1 MSWPLVDLGSIAEK
15 IDYGLTASAN
25 FELDEPKFL
34 RITDLQDGAVDWSS
48 VPSCECSEKD
58 VDQYKLENGDIVFAR
73 TGATTGKSYLLRD
86 LAVQA
91 VFASYLIRLRPKKS
105 VDSSY
110 LAHFFKSPNYW
121 SQINIMA
128 NGAAQPGVNAS
139 KLKELSVPLPP
150 LEEQKRIAAILDKAD
165 AIRRKRQQ
173 AIKLA
178 DDFLRSVFLEMF
190 GDPVTN
196 PKGWEVRPLKDGI
209 TSIKSGWSAKGESQP
224 CKSGQLGVLKISAV
238 TSGVFKSSENK
249 YVPDDEIQNGKKL
262 IFPKKGDLLFSRANT
277 RELVAA
283 TCIVPDDVDNVFLPD
298 KLWLIN
304 TNKEKLL
311 PEFLH
316 CMIWYPKF
324 KDTLTSQATG
334 TSGSMLN
341 ISMGKFELTASIF
354 PSIEKQKAFGDIYW
368 KVQHTLQLSGSSHRL
383 NDDVFSSLSQK
394 AFSGQL

>member
-1 MSWPLVDLGSIAEK
+1 MSWPVSTIGRTCEVMMGQAPEGSSYNDIGDGLALIAGAGDFGELFPKPKKFTTAASKVSDLDDIILCIRATIGDLNWSDKKYCLGRGVAGIRAK
-15 IDYGLTASAN
+15 NNVLDKNYLWHFMSAN
-25 FELDEPKFL
+25 KFQL
-34 RITDLQDGAVDWSS
+34 AAKGTGSTFKQVSRNHITEW
-48 VPSCECSEKD
+48 K
-58 VDQYKLENGDIVFAR
+58 I
-73 TGATTGKSYLLRD
+73 
-86 LAVQA
+86 
-91 VFASYLIRLRPKKS
+91 
-105 VDSSY
+105 
-110 LAHFFKSPNYW
+110 
-121 SQINIMA
+121 
-128 NGAAQPGVNAS
+128 
-139 KLKELSVPLPP
+139 PLPP

-190 GDPVTN
+190 GDPITN
-196 PKGWEVRPLKDGI
+196 PKGWEVKPLKDGI

-249 YVPDDEIQNGKKL
+249 YVPDDEIQCGKKL
-262 IFPKKGDLLFSRANT
+262 IFPKQGDLLFSRANT

-298 KLWLIN
+298 KLWLID

-316 CMIWYPKF
+316 CMIRHPKF

-341 ISMGKFELTASIF
+341 ISMGKFELTSSIF
-354 PSIEKQKAFGDIYW
+354 PKIEQQKIFRDIYW
-368 KVQHTLQLSGSSHRL
+368 KVQHALQLGSSLYHL
-383 NDDVFSSLSQK
+383 NDDVFLSISQK
-394 AFSGQL
+394 AFLGEL